1 MSELSGLIAQ
11 SQQLLSDA
19 RGGKRI
25 GGYHERCRAWAQR
38 VENAFRDDPAAL
50 SRFRM
55 PVGMCRTLPT
65 VITELTLKLSRCA
78 VQS

>member
-1 MSELSGLIAQ
+1 MSELSDLIAQ
-11 SQQLLSDA
+11 GQLLSDA

-25 GGYHERCRAWAQR
+25 GGSTSA
-38 VENAFRDDPAAL
+38 VEPGAAGGKRLRDVPASLA
-50 SRFRM
+50 RFRI